1 MFSRLNNI
9 HLKYKVIPP
18 IIVATLLALL
28 IGGALLINGAET
40 TSKKQSQL
48 SFDALKAEQNSSEQ
62 ALLAGLKSK
71 ADVIGRFLAKT
82 SPDIILSYDFATLE
96 GYQTDASTDKEVA
109 YAAYIKPDNSSYIT
123 FKKPSDLNDVVEY
136 KYPISFDGDNLGHV
150 LLGMSKSIVAQQ
162 LNESDERI
170 ESALALVKQTGDD
183 VISDYYSIIGFNILG
198 VILIITFV
206 VYFTLNRFI
215 LKPIHET
222 NTLIASLSQGNGD
235 LTIRL
240 PVTHQDEI
248 GDLRNSVN
256 KFTDQL
262 QQMIHTITDEI
273 DNLNEQTA
281 KLQNYSSIMSQESAS
296 QRSETSQVAT
306 AMHEMTAT
314 VQEVADNAKNT
325 AEAADKGKEQAIE
338 GQQVVNDT
346 VSSIQVLSK
355 EVDKAHEIITEL
367 ADNSEQIGVVL
378 DVINNIA
385 EQTNLLALNAAIEA
399 ARAGEQ
405 GRGFAVVAD
414 EVRTLASRTHQST
427 LEIRE
432 TIEKVQ
438 SGTRNIVV
446 AMEEEKKVTKESV
459 DQAISA
465 GKALESIISVVSNI
479 TAMTTQI
486 AVAAREQSHT
496 SEEINRNITNIDDT
510 SERVAEG
517 TVHTSSASQNLLE
530 LSERLK
536 TLTSQFKC

>member
-1 MFSRLNNI
+1 MFSSLNRMQ
-9 HLKYKVIPP
+9 LKYKVIPP
-18 IIVATLLALL
+18 IIVSTLLILL
-28 IGGALLINGAET
+28 VGGSLLINGAET

-71 ADVIGRFLAKT
+71 ADVIGHFLAKT

-109 YAAYIKPDNSSYIT
+109 YAAYMKPDESSYIT
-123 FKKPSDLNDVVEY
+123 FKKPKNLNDIIEY
-136 KYPISFDGDNLGHV
+136 KYPISFDGDNLGYV
-150 LLGMSKSIVAQQ
+150 LLGMSKSTVAQQ

-170 ESALALVKQTGDD
+170 ESALAIVKQTGDD
-183 VISDYYSIIGFNILG
+183 VISDYYSIIGFNIIG

-240 PVTHQDEI
+240 PVSSQDEI
-248 GDLRNSVN
+248 GDLRGSVN

-262 QQMIHTITDEI
+262 QKMIHTITDEI

-314 VQEVADNAKNT
+314 VQEVADNARNT
-325 AEAADKGKEQAIE
+325 AEAADNGKEQAIE

-355 EVDKAHEIITEL
+355 EVDKAHGIITEL

-446 AMEEEKKVTKESV
+446 AMEEEKRVTKESV

-465 GKALESIISVVSNI
+465 GKALESIITVVSNI

-496 SEEINRNITNIDDT
+496 SEEINRNITNIDNT

-536 TLTSQFKC
+536 TLTSQFKS